1 MNKVEKIKTEIER
14 LKSSLPWGSCASQ
27 LSMECNCKN
36 EAYNEVL
43 SYINSLEEEPVSND
57 LEEAAHSYVDTT
69 IEWFDSEGNP
79 CCYPA
84 FIAGAQWQKQQDQ
97 LTIELAED
105 HAMLAGMEKMKEEMI
120 DKFFKWL
127 AKHWREYVWLTDNN
141 VIHFG
146 HWEYDLKRAM
156 EE

>member
-1 MNKVEKIKTEIER
+1 MNKVEKIKAEIER
-14 LKSSLPWGSCASQ
+14 RYEYWKEKESNSHSIESE
-27 LSMECNCKN
+27 SRMSECQH
-36 EAYNEVL
+36 L
-43 SYINSLEEEPVSND
+43 LLLFNSLQEEPVSND
-57 LEEAAHSYVDTT
+57 LEETSKQYALNNSPWDDCWPEVQD
-69 IEWFDSEGNP
+69 
-79 CCYPA
+79 A
-84 FIAGAQWQKQQDQ
+84 FKAGAQWQQERDQ
-97 LTIELAED
+97 FTIELAED

-146 HWEYDLKRAM
+146 HWEYDFKKAM